1 MFDQEKTIQSA
12 RSTILA
18 VVIFTLINIFAIA
31 FAEYYFLYSAYV
43 PQVLI
48 AFALYESPGL
58 LMPMVIASLV
68 YMLPYLLC
76 YIFSK
81 KRKGWMKFALILFLI
96 DTILFGLDFVA
107 MLAAGEFGFIIDLVI
122 HVIVLISLFSGLKAY
137 PKKER

>member
-68 YMLPYLLC
+68 YMFPYLQIQLLFLLFQIHFVIKFQLYILKLLKLFFLIFLLII
-76 YIFSK
+76 YIF
-81 KRKGWMKFALILFLI
+81 F
-96 DTILFGLDFVA
+96 
-107 MLAAGEFGFIIDLVI
+107 
-122 HVIVLISLFSGLKAY
+122 VLI
-137 PKKER
+137 